1 MVPRNGIM
9 ATMQNNSWRE
19 ALQRTRRAAFGQIAT
34 LFGQSELDNDF
45 WDDLETTLIQA
56 DIGVSTTALILD
68 ELKNSATTA
77 GIIQAADLRTILEET
92 LLKRIALEVEVVPQ
106 ESPFVTM
113 LIGVNGSGKTTAAAR
128 LGYMYQQQGC
138 QVLLAAADTYRAAA
152 VEQLEA
158 WGSRLNIDVVSGK
171 QGSDPGAVV
180 FSAAQAAQARAV
192 NHLIVDTSGRMHT
205 SHNLMAELQKLV
217 RVAGKVIPGAPHA
230 TYLVLDAITGQNG
243 LAQARS
249 FAGEIKVDGVI
260 LSKLDS
266 SARGGIV
273 LSIASELK
281 LPILFVGLGEGLHD
295 LVRFDP
301 QAYVRNLLSDHGT

>member
-45 WDDLETTLIQA
+45 WDNLETTLIQA
-56 DIGVSTTALILD
+56 DIGVSTTALIMD
-68 ELKNSATTA
+68 ELKNAATTA

-128 LGYMYQQQGC
+128 LGYIYQQQGC

-158 WGSRLNIDVVSGK
+158 WGSRLNIDVVSGQ

-180 FSAAQAAQARAV
+180 YSAAQAAQARAV
-192 NHLIVDTSGRMHT
+192 DHLIVDTSGRMHT
-205 SHNLMAELQKLV
+205 SHNLMSELQKLV
-217 RVAGKVIPGAPHA
+217 RIAGKVIPGAPHA

-266 SARGGIV
+266 SARGGII

-281 LPILFVGLGEGLHD
+281 LPVLFVGLGEGLHD
-295 LVRFDP
+295 LARFDP

>member
-45 WDDLETTLIQA
+45 WDDLETTLIRA

-68 ELKNSATTA
+68 ELKNAATTS

-158 WGSRLNIDVVSGK
+158 WGSRLNIDVVSGL

-180 FSAAQAAQARAV
+180 YSSAQAAQARAV
-192 NHLIVDTSGRMHT
+192 DHLIIDTSGRMHT

-217 RVAGKVIPGAPHA
+217 RIAGKVIPGAPHA

-266 SARGGIV
+266 SARGGII

-295 LVRFDP
+295 LARFDP
-301 QAYVRNLLSDHGT
+301 HAYVRNLLSDHGT